1 MANRYPII
9 YNPNTNQLQEIASGD
24 NLNLSENSIINL
36 VGLAVTNINVV
47 GVVTA
52 STFDGNLALSNIT
65 GLAANVATFLA
76 TPSSAN
82 LASAVTDE
90 TGSGALVFA
99 TSPTLVTPALG
110 TPSSGTLTN
119 CTGLPISSGVSGLA
133 ANVATFLAT
142 PSSSN
147 LASAVTDET
156 GSGALVFA
164 TSPTLVTPALG
175 TPSSGTLTNCTG
187 LPISTGVSGLAANV
201 ATFLATPSSANLAS
215 AVTDETGSGAL
226 VFATSPTLVTPT
238 LGAASATSVTASGDI
253 TANAYTLN
261 SFAGIST
268 TITTIATTTATAI
281 ETIAVATYR
290 SARMQVQI
298 TQGTDYQTSDILM
311 IHNGTT
317 SNIIEYG
324 SIATNDYLCTFSTD
338 VSGGNARLLVT
349 MTSATSATTK
359 VLTQKITV

>member
-65 GLAANVATFLA
+65 
-76 TPSSAN
+76 
-82 LASAVTDE
+82 
-90 TGSGALVFA
+90 
-99 TSPTLVTPALG
+99 
-110 TPSSGTLTN
+110 
-119 CTGLPISSGVSGLA
+119 
-133 ANVATFLAT
+133 
-142 PSSSN
+142 
-147 LASAVTDET
+147 
-156 GSGALVFA
+156 
-164 TSPTLVTPALG
+164 
-175 TPSSGTLTNCTG
+175 
-187 LPISTGVSGLAANV
+187 GLAANV